1 MDIYG
6 IWKVPG
12 GAELLGGWSIVVGI
26 GLPIK
31 TFLDNI
37 RKNIYIHAGTNN
49 KKLFETKEGEV
60 YGSFEGWRE
69 KKKWCNHIIILK
81 KKYSFKK

>member
-6 IWKVPG
+6 IWTVPG
-12 GAELLGGWSIVVGI
+12 GAELLGGWSIVVSK
-26 GLPIK
+26 GLIIK

-49 KKLFETKEGEV
+49 EKLFETKEGEV
-60 YGSFEGWRE
+60 YGSFEGGE
-69 KKKWCNHIIILK
+69 KRRNGAIIL
-81 KKYSFKK
+81 